1 MSKSLVI
8 VESPAKART
17 IKKYLGK
24 GFEIMASVGHVRD
37 LPPKSLGVDVNNG
50 FQPEYVTIPGKE
62 KVVKDLRSA
71 ARTADH
77 IFLATDPDREGEAIA
92 WHVASQ
98 LGNSKKEVG
107 RVLFHEIT
115 PNAVRTAID
124 KPVPIDMQKVNA
136 QQARRVMDR
145 LVGYQVSPF
154 LWKTITGGLSAGR
167 VQSVALRL
175 ICERE
180 AEIEKFEVEEY
191 WSITAFLKTERD
203 EVFPVKLIRVDG
215 EKVHIPDEKSAHG
228 LVEDLRGKT
237 FGIEDITRKRTQRNP
252 YPPFITSTLQ
262 QDASRRLRFTTQ
274 KTMMIAQQLY
284 EGIDLEDEG
293 TIGLIT
299 YMRTDSTR
307 IVDEAVEAVRG
318 LIAEVYGDE
327 YVPAKPRRYKTKAG
341 AQDAHEAIRPT
352 AADRSPEKMKPFLT
366 TDQYKLYELIW
377 LRFVASQ
384 MRPAR
389 FDVTTVNIR
398 SGKYEFRATGTVP
411 TFAGFLKA
419 YEEPVDEDS
428 EQKDDEKSLPAL
440 SKDDRLALEKLE
452 PKQHFTQPPP
462 RYTEAS
468 IVKELEVRQIGRPST
483 YAQIISTLR
492 MRKYAAMKQGRFTP
506 TDLGMAVNRI
516 LVLSFPDLFNVAFT
530 ARMEDA
536 LDRIETG
543 ELEWTGTLVDFYEP
557 FNERLQ
563 SVNAQ
568 RAELKSALTEETDEK
583 CEKCGEPMII
593 RWGRNGRFMACSGF
607 PACRNTRPM
616 DDEGTAGMNTDE
628 VCGKCGEKM
637 VVKTG
642 RYGPFLACSGYPRC
656 RETRPVNLGVDCPE
670 EGCDGFLTARRSQK
684 GRNFYGCSKYPTC
697 RFVVWD
703 NPVNRRCPSCDYPL
717 MVEKQERSGRTA
729 LQCPS
734 CKHRV
739 RSTEPDP
746 SGSDHVGQADQA
758 GQADQKDQ
766 AGQTLQEA

>member
-24 GFEIMASVGHVRD
+24 GFQIMASVGHVRD
-37 LPPKSLGVDVNNG
+37 LPPKSLGVDVQNG

-62 KVVKDLRSA
+62 KVVKELRSA
-71 ARTADH
+71 ARSADQ

-115 PNAVRTAID
+115 PQAVRTAID

-180 AEIEKFEVEEY
+180 AEIEKFKVEEY
-191 WSITAFLKTERD
+191 WSVTAHLRTERD
-203 EVFPVKLIRVDG
+203 DVFPAKLIRVDG
-215 EKVHIPDEKSAHG
+215 EKPHLPDEQSARG
-228 LVEDLRGKT
+228 VIGDLRGQS
-237 FGIEDITRKRTQRNP
+237 FGIEGITRKRTQRNP

-262 QDASRRLRFTTQ
+262 QDAARRLRFTTQ

-284 EGIDLEDEG
+284 EGIDLGDEG

-307 IVDEAVEAVRG
+307 IVDEAVAAVRD
-318 LIAEVYGDE
+318 LIARVYGDE
-327 YVPAKPRRYKTKAG
+327 YVPAKPRRFKTKPG

-366 TDQYKLYELIW
+366 SDQYRLYELIW

-384 MRPAR
+384 MKPAR
-389 FDVTTVNIR
+389 FDVTTVDIR
-398 SGKYEFRATGTVP
+398 SGKYAFRATGTVP

-419 YEEPVDEDS
+419 YEEPVDEDA

-440 SKDDRLALEKLE
+440 REDERLALDKLE
-452 PKQHFTQPPP
+452 PRQHFTQPPP
-462 RYTEAS
+462 RYSEAS

-492 MRKYAAMKQGRFTP
+492 MRKYASMKQGRFTP
-506 TDLGMAVNRI
+506 TDLGLAVNRI
-516 LVLSFPDLFNVAFT
+516 LVLAFPDLFNVSFT

-568 RAELKSALTEETDEK
+568 RSELKSTLTEETDEI
-583 CEKCGEPMII
+583 CEKCGKPMVI
-593 RWGRNGRFMACSGF
+593 RWGRNGRFMACGGF

-616 DDEGTAGMNTDE
+616 NDEGNPAMKSDE

-637 VVKTG
+637 ILKTG

-656 RETRPVNLGVDCPE
+656 RETRPVNVGVNCPE
-670 EGCDGFLTARRSQK
+670 EGCNGFLTARRSQK
-684 GRNFYGCSKYPTC
+684 GRNFYGCSNYPTC

-703 NPVNRRCPSCDYPL
+703 KPVDRRCPRCEYPL

-739 RSTEPDP
+739 RSTEPQP
-746 SGSDHVGQADQA
+746 AGTGKAGHANQA
-758 GQADQKDQ
+758 GHADQ

>member
-24 GFEIMASVGHVRD
+24 DFEIMASVGHVRD
-37 LPPKSLGVDVNNG
+37 LPPKSLGVDVDND
-50 FQPEYVTIPGKE
+50 FKPEYVTIPGKE
-62 KVVKDLRSA
+62 KVVKELRSA
-71 ARTADH
+71 ARSADH

-98 LGNSKKEVG
+98 LGNGRKDVG
-107 RVLFHEIT
+107 RVLFHEVT
-115 PNAVRTAID
+115 PQAVRSAID
-124 KPVPIDMQKVNA
+124 RPVTIDMQKVNA

-154 LWKTITGGLSAGR
+154 LWKTIPGGSSAGR

-180 AEIEKFEVEEY
+180 TEIEKFEVEEY
-191 WSITAFLKTERD
+191 WSITARLRSERD
-203 EVFPVKLIRVDG
+203 AVFPVKLIRVDG
-215 EKVHIPDEKSAHG
+215 EKVHIPDEKSARG
-228 LVEDLRGKT
+228 MIEDLRGKA
-237 FGIEDITRKRTQRNP
+237 FEIEDITRKHTKRNP

-262 QDASRRLRFTTQ
+262 QDAARRLRFTTQ

-284 EGIDLEDEG
+284 EGIDLGDEG
-293 TIGLIT
+293 AIGLIT

-307 IVDEAVEAVRG
+307 IVDEAVAAVRD
-318 LIAEVYGDE
+318 LIARVYGAE
-327 YVPAKPRRYKTKAG
+327 YVPARPRRFKTKAG

-352 AADRSPEKMKPFLT
+352 AADRSPEKMKSFLT
-366 TDQYKLYELIW
+366 PDQYKLYELIW

-384 MRPAR
+384 MQPAR
-389 FDVTTVNIR
+389 FDVTTVDVR
-398 SGKYEFRATGTVP
+398 AGKYRFRATGTVP

-419 YEEPVDEDS
+419 YEEPVDDDAELK
-428 EQKDDEKSLPAL
+428 EDEKSLPEL
-440 SKDDRLALEKLE
+440 RKDERLALEKLE

-468 IVKELEVRQIGRPST
+468 LVKELEVRQIGRPST

-516 LVLSFPDLFNVAFT
+516 LVMAFPDLFDVAFT

-543 ELEWTGTLVDFYEP
+543 ELDWTGTLGDFYRP

-568 RAELKSALTEETDEK
+568 RAELKSTLTEETDET
-583 CEKCGEPMII
+583 CEKCGKPMII
-593 RWGRNGRFMACSGF
+593 KWGRNGRFMACGGF
-607 PACRNTRPM
+607 PECKNTKPL
-616 DDEGTAGMNTDE
+616 DDNEYAGLSADE
-628 VCGKCGEKM
+628 VCDKCGEKM

-656 RETRPVNLGVDCPE
+656 RQTRPINLGVDCPE
-670 EGCDGFLTARRSQK
+670 EGCGGFLTVRKSKK
-684 GRNFYGCSKYPTC
+684 GRDYFPCSNHETC

-703 NPVNRRCPSCDYPL
+703 APVDRRCPHCDYPL
-717 MVEKQERSGRTA
+717 MVEKQERSGRSA
-729 LQCPS
+729 LQCPK
-734 CKHRV
+734 CKHRI
-739 RSTEPDP
+739 RSAEPVP
-746 SGSDHVGQADQA
+746 AGSDQADQA
-758 GQADQKDQ
+758 DQ
-766 AGQTLQEA
+766 TFQEA

>member
-37 LPPKSLGVDVNNG
+37 LPPKSLGVDVQNG
-50 FQPEYVTIPGKE
+50 FKPEYVTIPGKE

-71 ARTADH
+71 ARSADH

-98 LGNSKKEVG
+98 LGNGKKEVG
-107 RVLFHEIT
+107 RVLFHEVT
-115 PNAVRTAID
+115 PQAVRSAID
-124 KPVPIDMQKVNA
+124 SPVPIDMQKVNA

-180 AEIEKFEVEEY
+180 SEIEKFEVEEY
-191 WSITAFLKTERD
+191 WSITAHLRSEGD
-203 EVFPVKLIRVDG
+203 DVFPVKLIRVGG
-215 EKVHIPDEKSAHG
+215 EKFNIPDEQSARG
-228 LVEDLRGKT
+228 MIEDLRGEA
-237 FGIEDITRKRTQRNP
+237 FEIEGITKKRTQRNP

-262 QDASRRLRFTTQ
+262 QDAARRLRFTTQ

-284 EGIDLEDEG
+284 EGIELGDEG
-293 TIGLIT
+293 AIGLIT

-307 IVDEAVEAVRG
+307 ISDEAIEAVRG
-318 LIAEVYGDE
+318 LIAEAYGAE
-327 YVPAKPRRYKTKAG
+327 YVPPKPRRFKTKSG

-352 AADRSPEKMKPFLT
+352 AAERSPEKMKSFLT
-366 TDQYKLYELIW
+366 QDQYRLYELIW

-389 FDVTTVNIR
+389 FDVTTVDIR
-398 SGKYEFRATGTVP
+398 AGKYQFRATGTVP

-419 YEEPVDEDS
+419 YEEPVDEDA
-428 EQKDDEKSLPAL
+428 EQKEDEKSLPKL
-440 SKDDRLALEKLE
+440 REDEKLALEKLE
-452 PKQHFTQPPP
+452 PRQHFTQPPP

-468 IVKELEVRQIGRPST
+468 LVKELEVRQIGRPST

-506 TDLGMAVNRI
+506 SDLGMAVNRI
-516 LVLSFPDLFNVAFT
+516 LVMAFPDLFDVAFT

-543 ELEWTGTLVDFYEP
+543 ELDWTGTLVDFYEP

-568 RAELKSALTEETDEK
+568 RAELKSTLTEETDET
-583 CEKCGEPMII
+583 CEKCGKPMII
-593 RWGRNGRFMACSGF
+593 RWGRNGRFMACGGF
-607 PACRNTRPM
+607 PACRNTRPI
-616 DDEGTAGMNTDE
+616 DDGENAALNSDE
-628 VCGKCGEKM
+628 ECDKCGEKM

-656 RETRPVNLGVDCPE
+656 KQTRPVNLGVDCPE
-670 EGCDGFLTARRSQK
+670 DDCEGFLTARRSQK
-684 GRNFYGCSKYPTC
+684 GRNFFGCSKYPAC

-703 NPVNRRCPSCDYPL
+703 TPVNRRCPHCDYPL

-729 LQCPS
+729 LQCPK
-734 CKHRV
+734 CKHRMQPA
-739 RSTEPDP
+739 EPVP
-746 SGSDHVGQADQA
+746 AGSDHADDADQP
-758 GQADQKDQ
+758 G
-766 AGQTLQEA
+766 QEA

>member
-24 GFEIMASVGHVRD
+24 GFNIMASVGHVRD
-37 LPPKSLGVDVNNG
+37 LPPKSLGVDVNDD
-50 FQPEYVTIPGKE
+50 FKPEYVTIPGKE

-71 ARTADH
+71 AKSADQ

-98 LGNSKKEVG
+98 LGSGKKEVG
-107 RVLFHEIT
+107 RILFHEVT
-115 PNAVRTAID
+115 PQAVRTAID

-180 AEIEKFEVEEY
+180 TEIEKFEVEEY
-191 WSITAFLKTERD
+191 WSITAHLRSERD
-203 EVFPVKLIRVDG
+203 DVFPVKLIRVDG
-215 EKVHIPDEKSAHG
+215 EKFHIPDEKSARE
-228 LVEDLRGKT
+228 LVEDLRGQP
-237 FGIEDITRKRTQRNP
+237 FEIEDITRKRTQRNP
-252 YPPFITSTLQ
+252 HPPFITSTLQ
-262 QDASRRLRFTTQ
+262 QDAARRLRFTTQ

-284 EGIDLEDEG
+284 EGIELGDEG
-293 TIGLIT
+293 AIGLIT

-307 IVDEAVEAVRG
+307 IVDEAVAAVRD
-318 LIAEVYGDE
+318 LIGRVYGAE
-327 YVPAKPRRYKTKAG
+327 YVPPRPRRFKTRSG

-352 AADRSPEKMKPFLT
+352 AADRSPEKMKSFLT
-366 TDQYKLYELIW
+366 ADQYKLYELIW

-384 MRPAR
+384 MKAAR
-389 FDVTTVNIR
+389 FDVTTVDVR
-398 SGKYEFRATGTVP
+398 AGKYQFRATGTVP

-419 YEEPVDEDS
+419 YEEPVDEDA
-428 EQKDDEKSLPAL
+428 ELKEDEKSLPEL
-440 SKDDRLALEKLE
+440 RKDERLALEKLE
-452 PKQHFTQPPP
+452 PRQHFTQPPP

-468 IVKELEVRQIGRPST
+468 LVKELEVRQIGRPST

-492 MRKYAAMKQGRFTP
+492 MRKYTAMKQGRFTP

-516 LVLSFPDLFNVAFT
+516 LVMAFPDLFDVAFT

-543 ELEWTGTLVDFYEP
+543 ELDWTGTLVDFYQP
-557 FNERLQ
+557 FNARLQ

-568 RAELKSALTEETDEK
+568 RSELKNSLTEETDEA
-583 CEKCGEPMII
+583 CEKCGKPMII
-593 RWGRNGRFMACSGF
+593 RWGRNGRFMACGGF
-607 PACRNTRPM
+607 PECKNTRPL
-616 DDEGTAGMNTDE
+616 DDSEYAGLNTDE
-628 VCGKCGEKM
+628 VCDKCGQKM

-642 RYGPFLACSGYPRC
+642 RYGPFLACTGYPRC

-670 EGCDGFLTARRSQK
+670 EGCGGFLTARRSQK
-684 GRNFYGCSKYPTC
+684 GRNFYGCSNYPKC

-703 NPVNRRCPSCDYPL
+703 PPVDRRCPHCDYPL
-717 MVEKQERSGRTA
+717 MVEKQERSGRSA
-729 LQCPS
+729 LQCPK
-734 CKHRV
+734 CRHRI
-739 RSTEPDP
+739 RSAEPVP
-746 SGSDHVGQADQA
+746 AGSDHADQ
-758 GQADQKDQ
+758 
-766 AGQTLQEA
+766 TFQEA

>member
-17 IKKYLGK
+17 IEKYLGK
-24 GFEIMASVGHVRD
+24 DFEIMASVGHVRD
-37 LPPKSLGVDVNNG
+37 LPPKSLGVDVQNG
-50 FQPEYVTIPGKE
+50 FKPEYVTIPEKK
-62 KVVKDLRSA
+62 KVVEELRRAARSA
-71 ARTADH
+71 DQ

-107 RVLFHEIT
+107 RVLFHEVT
-115 PNAVRTAID
+115 PQAVRTAID
-124 KPVPIDMQKVNA
+124 KPVSIDMQKVNA

-180 AEIEKFEVEEY
+180 TEIEKFEVEEY
-191 WSITAFLKTERD
+191 WSITAHLRSERED
-203 EVFPVKLIRVDG
+203 VFPVKLIRVDG
-215 EKVHIPDEKSAHG
+215 EKFHIPDEKSARG
-228 LVEDLRGKT
+228 LIEDLRGNA
-237 FGIEDITRKRTQRNP
+237 FEIEGITRKHTQRNP

-262 QDASRRLRFTTQ
+262 QDAARRLRFTTQ

-284 EGIDLEDEG
+284 EGIDLGDEG
-293 TIGLIT
+293 AIGLIT

-318 LIAEVYGDE
+318 LIAEVYGAE

-352 AADRSPEKMKPFLT
+352 AADRTPKKIKAFLT
-366 TDQYKLYELIW
+366 ADQYRLYELIW

-389 FDVTTVNIR
+389 FDVTTVDIR
-398 SGKYEFRATGTVP
+398 AGKYQFRATGTVP

-419 YEEPVDEDS
+419 YEEPVDEDA
-428 EQKDDEKSLPAL
+428 EQKEDEKSLPAL
-440 SKDDRLALEKLE
+440 RKDEKLALEKLE
-452 PKQHFTQPPP
+452 PRQHFTQPPP

-468 IVKELEVRQIGRPST
+468 LVKELEVRQIGRPST

-516 LVLSFPDLFNVAFT
+516 LVLAFPDLFDVAFT
-530 ARMEDA
+530 AKMEDA

-543 ELEWTGTLVDFYEP
+543 ELDWTGTLGDFYQP

-563 SVNAQ
+563 TVNAR
-568 RAELKSALTEETDEK
+568 RAELKSSLTEETDET
-583 CEKCGEPMII
+583 CEKCGKPMII
-593 RWGRNGRFMACSGF
+593 RWGRNGRFMACGGF

-616 DDEGTAGMNTDE
+616 NGDETAGLNTDE
-628 VCGKCGEKM
+628 VCDKCGEKM

-656 RETRPVNLGVDCPE
+656 RQTRPVNVGVDCPE
-670 EGCDGFLTARRSQK
+670 EGCGGFLTARRSQK
-684 GRNFYGCSKYPTC
+684 GRNFYGCSNYPKC

-703 NPVNRRCPSCDYPL
+703 TPVNRRCPQCDYPL
-717 MVEKQERSGRTA
+717 MVEKQERSGRSA
-729 LQCPS
+729 LQCPN
-734 CKHRV
+734 CKHRIRAAEAV
-739 RSTEPDP
+739 PA
-746 SGSDHVGQADQA
+746 GSDHADHAELTDQA
-758 GQADQKDQ
+758 F
-766 AGQTLQEA
+766 QEV

>member
-1 MSKSLVI
+1 MPKSLVI

-24 GFEIMASVGHVRD
+24 DFQIMASVGHVRD
-37 LPPKSLGVDVNNG
+37 LPPKSLGVDVKND

-71 ARTADH
+71 ARSADQ

-98 LGNSKKEVG
+98 LSNGKKEVG

-115 PNAVRTAID
+115 PQAVRTAID

-180 AEIEKFEVEEY
+180 TEIEKFKVEEY
-191 WSITAFLKTERD
+191 WSITAHLRTERD
-203 EVFPVKLIRVDG
+203 DEFPVKLIRVDG
-215 EKVHIPDEKSAHG
+215 EKFLIPDEKSARD
-228 LVEDLRGKT
+228 LIEDLRGNT
-237 FGIEDITRKRTQRNP
+237 FGIEDIARKHTQRNP

-284 EGIDLEDEG
+284 EGIDLGDEG

-307 IVDEAVEAVRG
+307 IVDEAVEAVRD
-318 LIAEVYGDE
+318 LIARVYGAE
-327 YVPAKPRRYKTKAG
+327 YVPAKPRKFKTKPG
-341 AQDAHEAIRPT
+341 VQDAHEAIRPT
-352 AADRSPEKMKPFLT
+352 AADRSPEKMKSFLT

-389 FDVTTVNIR
+389 FDVTTVDVR
-398 SGKYEFRATGTVP
+398 SGKYQFRATGTVP

-419 YEEPVDEDS
+419 YEEPVDEDD
-428 EQKDDEKSLPAL
+428 EKKDDEKSLPVL
-440 SKDDRLALEKLE
+440 SKDEKLALERLE
-452 PKQHFTQPPP
+452 PRQHFTQPPP

-468 IVKELEVRQIGRPST
+468 LVKELEVRQIGRPST

-506 TDLGMAVNRI
+506 SDLGMAVNRI
-516 LVLSFPDLFNVAFT
+516 LVLAFPDLFNVAFT

-543 ELEWTGTLVDFYEP
+543 ELEWTGTLVDFYQP

-568 RAELKSALTEETDEK
+568 RSELKSTLTEETDET
-583 CEKCGEPMII
+583 CEKCGKPMVI
-593 RWGRNGRFMACSGF
+593 RWGRNGRFKACGGF
-607 PACRNTRPM
+607 PACRNTRPVNE
-616 DDEGTAGMNTDE
+616 DENAGMNSDE
-628 VCGKCGEKM
+628 ECGKCGEKM

-656 RETRPVNLGVDCPE
+656 RETRPVNIGVDCPE

-684 GRNFYGCSKYPTC
+684 GRNFFGCSKYPSC

-703 NPVNRRCPSCDYPL
+703 TPVDRRCPGCDYPL
-717 MVEKQERSGRTA
+717 MVEKQERSGRSA

-739 RSTEPDP
+739 RPTEQQP
-746 SGSDHVGQADQA
+746 SGSNQANEADQA
-758 GQADQKDQ
+758 DEADQ

>member
-24 GFEIMASVGHVRD
+24 DFEIMASVGHVRD
-37 LPPKSLGVDVNNG
+37 LPPKSLGVDVQNG

-71 ARTADH
+71 ARSADR

-98 LGNSKKEVG
+98 LGNSKKDVG

-115 PNAVRTAID
+115 PGAVRTAID
-124 KPVPIDMQKVNA
+124 MPVSIDMQKVNA

-180 AEIEKFEVEEY
+180 AEIEKFKVEEY
-191 WSITAFLKTERD
+191 WSITAHLRSEGND
-203 EVFPVKLIRVDG
+203 VFPVKLIRVDG
-215 EKVHIPDEKSAHG
+215 EKFHIPDEESARK
-228 LVEDLRGKT
+228 LIENLRGKA
-237 FGIEDITRKRTQRNP
+237 FEIEGITRKRTQRNP

-262 QDASRRLRFTTQ
+262 QDAARRLRFTTQ

-284 EGIDLEDEG
+284 EGIELGDEG
-293 TIGLIT
+293 GIGLIT

-307 IVDEAVEAVRG
+307 IVDEAVADVRD
-318 LIAEVYGDE
+318 LIGRVYGTE
-327 YVPAKPRRYKTKAG
+327 YVPPKPRKFKTKPG
-341 AQDAHEAIRPT
+341 VQDAHEAIRPT
-352 AADRSPEKMKPFLT
+352 AADRSPEKLKPFLT
-366 TDQYKLYELIW
+366 KDQYRLYELIW

-389 FDVTTVNIR
+389 FDVTTVDIR
-398 SGKYEFRATGTVP
+398 SGKYQFRATGTVP

-419 YEEPVDEDS
+419 YEEPVDED
-428 EQKDDEKSLPAL
+428 EEGKDDGKSLPDL
-440 SKDDRLALEKLE
+440 RKDEKLALEKLE
-452 PKQHFTQPPP
+452 PRQHFTQPPP
-462 RYTEAS
+462 RYSEAS
-468 IVKELEVRQIGRPST
+468 LVKELEVRQIGRPST

-492 MRKYAAMKQGRFTP
+492 MRKYAAMKEGRFTP

-516 LVLSFPDLFNVAFT
+516 LVMAFPDLFDVAFT

-543 ELEWTGTLVDFYEP
+543 ELDWTGTLVDFYQP

-568 RAELKSALTEETDEK
+568 RSELKSTLTEETDEK
-583 CEKCGEPMII
+583 CEKCGKPMVI
-593 RWGRNGRFMACSGF
+593 RWGRNGRFMACGGF
-607 PACRNTRPM
+607 PACRNTRPING
-616 DDEGTAGMNTDE
+616 EENAEMNSDE

-670 EGCDGFLTARRSQK
+670 EGCGGFLTARRSQK
-684 GRNFYGCSKYPTC
+684 GRNFYGCSNYPTC

-703 NPVNRRCPSCDYPL
+703 KPVDRRCPRCDYPL
-717 MVEKQERSGRTA
+717 MVEKQDKSGRAA
-729 LQCPS
+729 LQCPT

-739 RSTEPDP
+739 RSAESQPA
-746 SGSDHVGQADQA
+746 GSEQADQA
-758 GQADQKDQ
+758 GQTDQAEQADQ
-766 AGQTLQEA
+766 AGQKHQEA

>member
-24 GFEIMASVGHVRD
+24 NFDIMASVGHVRD
-37 LPPKSLGVDVNNG
+37 LPSKSLGVDVDND
-50 FQPEYVTIPGKE
+50 FKPEYVTIPGKE

-71 ARTADH
+71 AKTADQ

-98 LGNSKKEVG
+98 LESNKKDVG

-115 PNAVRTAID
+115 PQAVRTAID

-145 LVGYQVSPF
+145 LVGYQVSPV

-175 ICERE
+175 ICQRE
-180 AEIEKFEVEEY
+180 EEIEKFKVEEY
-191 WSITAFLKTERD
+191 WSITAYLRTEHDAIFPLKM
-203 EVFPVKLIRVDG
+203 IRVG
-215 EKVHIPDEKSAHG
+215 EDKVQIPNEEKAQS
-228 LVEDLRGKT
+228 L
-237 FGIEDITRKRTQRNP
+237 IEDMQAKDFKIENINKKQTQRNP

-262 QDASRRLRFTTQ
+262 QDAAKRLRFNTQ
-274 KTMMIAQQLY
+274 KTMMVAQQLY
-284 EGIDLEDEG
+284 EGIDVGDEG

-307 IVDEAVEAVRG
+307 IVDDAVQAVRS
-318 LIAEVYGDE
+318 LISELYGAEF
-327 YVPAKPRRYKTKAG
+327 VPTKPKVYKTKPG

-352 AADRSPEKMKPFLT
+352 AVERTPEKVKSFLT
-366 TDQYKLYELIW
+366 TEQFKLYELIW

-384 MRPAR
+384 MKPAR
-389 FDVTTVNIR
+389 FDVTTVDVQA
-398 SGKYEFRATGTVP
+398 GQYHFRATGSIP
-411 TFAGFLKA
+411 TFAGYLKV
-419 YEEPVDEDS
+419 YEEPIDEDA
-428 EQKDDEKSLPAL
+428 EQDEEKLLPKL
-440 SKDDRLALEKLE
+440 GENENLKLKELE

-468 IVKELEVRQIGRPST
+468 LVKELEVRQIGRPST

-492 MRKYAAMKQGRFTP
+492 MRKYTEMKQGRFSP
-506 TDLGMAVNRI
+506 SDLGKAVNRI
-516 LVLSFPDLFNVAFT
+516 LVIAFPDLFDVAFT
-530 ARMEDA
+530 AKMEDA

-543 ELEWTGTLVDFYEP
+543 ELDWTGILVDFYQP

-568 RAELKSALTEETDEK
+568 RSELKNTLMEETDES
-583 CEKCGEPMII
+583 CEKCGNPMVI

-607 PACRNTRPM
+607 PDCKNTKPINAS
-616 DDEGTAGMNTDE
+616 ETAEMASEE
-628 VCGKCGEKM
+628 VCDKCGEKM
-637 VVKTG
+637 VVKSG

-656 RETRPVNLGVDCPE
+656 DQTRPVSLGIDCPE
-670 EGCDGFLTARRSQK
+670 EGCGGYLTARRSQK
-684 GRNFYGCSKYPTC
+684 GRNFFGCSNYPKC

-703 NPVNRRCPSCDYPL
+703 KPVDRRCSSCDYPL
-717 MVEKQERSGRTA
+717 MVEKSDRTGRSD
-729 LQCPS
+729 LQCPG
-734 CKHRV
+734 CKNRI
-739 RSTEPDP
+739 RSTEPLP
-746 SGSDHVGQADQA
+746 TGLG
-758 GQADQKDQ
+758 
-766 AGQTLQEA
+766 QEA

>member
-24 GFEIMASVGHVRD
+24 DFNIMASVGHVRD
-37 LPPKSLGVDVNNG
+37 LPPKSLGVDVNND
-50 FQPEYVTIPGKE
+50 FKPEYVTIPGKE

-71 ARTADH
+71 AKSADQ

-115 PNAVRTAID
+115 PQAVRTAID
-124 KPVPIDMQKVNA
+124 SPVPIDMQKVNA

-175 ICERE
+175 ICERDE
-180 AEIEKFEVEEY
+180 EIEKFKVEEY
-191 WSITAFLKTERD
+191 WSITAHLQTEKGAPL
-203 EVFPVKLIRVDG
+203 PVKLIRDG
-215 EKVHIPDEKSAHG
+215 KEKVHIPNEDSAAA
-228 LVEDLRGKT
+228 L
-237 FGIEDITRKRTQRNP
+237 IEDMGTKVFEIEGITRKHTQRNP

-262 QDASRRLRFTTQ
+262 QDAARRLRFTTQ

-284 EGIDLEDEG
+284 EGIDLGDEG
-293 TIGLIT
+293 AIGLIT

-307 IVDEAVEAVRG
+307 VVDDAVQAVRS
-318 LIAEVYGDE
+318 LISEVYGDE

-352 AADRSPEKMKPFLT
+352 AADRTPRKVKSFLT
-366 TDQYKLYELIW
+366 PDQFRLYELIW

-389 FDVTTVNIR
+389 FDVTTVDVR
-398 SGKYEFRATGTVP
+398 AGRYLFRATGSVP

-419 YEEPVDEDS
+419 YEEPVDEDA
-428 EQKDDEKSLPAL
+428 EQKDEEKSLPAL
-440 SKDDRLALEKLE
+440 REDEKLALEKLE
-452 PKQHFTQPPP
+452 PRQHFTQPPP

-468 IVKELEVRQIGRPST
+468 LVKELEVRQIGRPST

-506 TDLGMAVNRI
+506 SDLGKAVNRI
-516 LVLSFPDLFNVAFT
+516 LVIAFPDLFDVAFT
-530 ARMEDA
+530 AKMEDA

-543 ELEWTGTLVDFYEP
+543 ELEWTGTLVDFYHP

-568 RAELKSALTEETDEK
+568 RSELKSSLTEETDEA
-583 CEKCGEPMII
+583 CEKCGKPMVI
-593 RWGRNGRFMACSGF
+593 RWGRNGRFIACGGF
-607 PACRNTRPM
+607 PECRNTKPM
-616 DDEGTAGMNTDE
+616 NDSETPAVNSDE
-628 VCGKCGEKM
+628 VCDKCGEKM

-656 RETRPVNLGVDCPE
+656 RQTRPVNLGVDCPE
-670 EGCDGFLTARRSQK
+670 PACEGFLTARRSQK
-684 GRNFYGCSKYPTC
+684 GRNFFGCSNYPKC

-703 NPVNRRCPSCDYPL
+703 TPVSRRCPSCDYPI
-717 MVEKQERSGRTA
+717 MVEKQERSGRSG

-734 CKHRV
+734 CKNRV
-739 RSTEPDP
+739 RSTEAV
-746 SGSDHVGQADQA
+746 SAGSDPAV
-758 GQADQKDQ
+758 
-766 AGQTLQEA
+766 QEA

>member
-24 GFEIMASVGHVRD
+24 DFNIMASVGHVRD
-37 LPPKSLGVDVNNG
+37 LPPKSLGVDVDDD
-50 FQPEYVTIPGKE
+50 FKPEYVTIPGKK
-62 KVVKDLRSA
+62 KVVEELRSA
-71 ARTADH
+71 AKSADQ

-98 LGNSKKEVG
+98 LGSGKKEVG
-107 RVLFHEIT
+107 RILFHEVT
-115 PNAVRTAID
+115 PQAVRTAID
-124 KPVPIDMQKVNA
+124 RPVPIDMQKVNA

-180 AEIEKFEVEEY
+180 TEIEKFEVEEY
-191 WSITAFLKTERD
+191 WSITAHLRSEGD
-203 EVFPVKLIRVDG
+203 DVFPVKLIRVDG
-215 EKVHIPDEKSAHG
+215 EKFNIPDERSARG
-228 LVEDLRGKT
+228 LMDDLRGKA
-237 FGIEDITRKRTQRNP
+237 FEIEGITRKRTQRNP

-262 QDASRRLRFTTQ
+262 QDAARRLRFTTQ

-284 EGIDLEDEG
+284 EGIELGDEG
-293 TIGLIT
+293 AIGLIT

-307 IVDEAVEAVRG
+307 IVDEAVAAVRD
-318 LIAEVYGDE
+318 LIGRVYGAE
-327 YVPAKPRRYKTKAG
+327 YVPPKPRRFKTRSG

-352 AADRSPEKMKPFLT
+352 AADRSPEKMKSFLT
-366 TDQYKLYELIW
+366 ADQYKLYELIW

-384 MRPAR
+384 MQPAS
-389 FDVTTVNIR
+389 FDVTTVDVR
-398 SGKYEFRATGTVP
+398 TGKYQFRATGTVP

-419 YEEPVDEDS
+419 YEEPVDEDA
-428 EQKDDEKSLPAL
+428 ELKEDEKSLPEL
-440 SKDDRLALEKLE
+440 RKDERLALEKLE
-452 PKQHFTQPPP
+452 PRQHFTQPPP

-468 IVKELEVRQIGRPST
+468 LVKELEVRQIGRPST

-492 MRKYAAMKQGRFTP
+492 MRKYTAMKQRRFTP

-516 LVLSFPDLFNVAFT
+516 LVMAFPDLFDVAFT

-543 ELEWTGTLVDFYEP
+543 ELDWTGTLVDFYQP
-557 FNERLQ
+557 FNARLQ

-568 RAELKSALTEETDEK
+568 RSELKSSLTEETDEA
-583 CEKCGEPMII
+583 CEKCGKPMVIK
-593 RWGRNGRFMACSGF
+593 WGRNGRFMACGGF
-607 PACRNTRPM
+607 PECKNTKPLE
-616 DDEGTAGMNTDE
+616 DSEYAGLNADE
-628 VCGKCGEKM
+628 VCDKCGQKM

-642 RYGPFLACSGYPRC
+642 RYGPFLACTGYPRC

-670 EGCDGFLTARRSQK
+670 EGCGGYLTARKSKK
-684 GRNFYGCSKYPTC
+684 GRNFFPCSNHETC
-697 RFVVWD
+697 RFVVFD
-703 NPVNRRCPSCDYPL
+703 TPVDRRCPHCDYPL
-717 MVEKQERSGRTA
+717 MVEKQERSGRSA
-729 LQCPS
+729 LQCPK
-734 CKHRV
+734 CKHRI
-739 RSTEPDP
+739 RSSEPVP
-746 SGSDHVGQADQA
+746 AGSGHANHADQ
-758 GQADQKDQ
+758 
-766 AGQTLQEA
+766 TFQEA

>member
-24 GFEIMASVGHVRD
+24 DFEIMASVGHVRD
-37 LPPKSLGVDVNNG
+37 LPPKSLGVDVDND
-50 FQPEYVTIPGKE
+50 FKPEYVTIPGKE

-98 LGNSKKEVG
+98 LGNGKKDVG

-115 PNAVRTAID
+115 PQAVRSAID
-124 KPVPIDMQKVNA
+124 KPVSIDMQKVNA

-180 AEIEKFEVEEY
+180 TEIEKFEVEEY
-191 WSITAFLKTERD
+191 WSITAHLRSERD
-203 EVFPVKLIRVDG
+203 DVFPVKLVRVDG
-215 EKVHIPDEKSAHG
+215 EKFQIPDEKSAQG
-228 LVEDLRGKT
+228 MIEDLRGQA
-237 FGIEDITRKRTQRNP
+237 FEIGDITKKHTQRNP

-262 QDASRRLRFTTQ
+262 QDAARRLRFTTQ

-284 EGIDLEDEG
+284 EGIELGDEG
-293 TIGLIT
+293 AIGLIT

-307 IVDEAVEAVRG
+307 IVDEAVEAVRD
-318 LIAEVYGDE
+318 LIAQVYGAE
-327 YVPAKPRRYKTKAG
+327 YVPAKPRRFKTKAG

-352 AADRSPEKMKPFLT
+352 AADRSPEKMKSFLT
-366 TDQYKLYELIW
+366 PDQYKLYELIW

-389 FDVTTVNIR
+389 FDVTTVDIR
-398 SGKYEFRATGTVP
+398 AGKYQFRATGTVP

-419 YEEPVDEDS
+419 YEEPVDEDA
-428 EQKDDEKSLPAL
+428 EQKEDEKSLPAL
-440 SKDDRLALEKLE
+440 RKDEKLALEKLE
-452 PKQHFTQPPP
+452 PRQHFTQPPP

-468 IVKELEVRQIGRPST
+468 LVKELEVRQIGRPST

-492 MRKYAAMKQGRFTP
+492 MRKYAAMKQGRFSP
-506 TDLGMAVNRI
+506 SDLGMAVNRI
-516 LVLSFPDLFNVAFT
+516 LVLAFPDLFDVAFT

-543 ELEWTGTLVDFYEP
+543 ELDWTGTLVDFYQP

-568 RAELKSALTEETDEK
+568 RAELKSTLTEETDEA
-583 CEKCGEPMII
+583 CEKCGKPMII
-593 RWGRNGRFMACSGF
+593 RWGRNGRFMACGGF
-607 PACRNTRPM
+607 PACRNTRPIG
-616 DDEGTAGMNTDE
+616 DDETAGLNSDE
-628 VCGKCGEKM
+628 ECDKCGEKM

-656 RETRPVNLGVDCPE
+656 RQTRPVNLGVDCPE
-670 EGCDGFLTARRSQK
+670 EGCEGFLTARRSQK
-684 GRNFYGCSKYPTC
+684 GRNFFGCSNYPKC

-703 NPVNRRCPSCDYPL
+703 TPVDRRCPHCDYPL
-717 MVEKQERSGRTA
+717 MVEKQERSGRSA
-729 LQCPS
+729 LQCPK
-734 CKHRV
+734 CKHRI
-739 RSTEPDP
+739 RPAEPVP
-746 SGSDHVGQADQA
+746 AGSDQADQA
-758 GQADQKDQ
+758 DQTDQ
-766 AGQTLQEA
+766 TFQEA